1 MTDVS
6 AAGVI
11 IFREL
16 PQMEFLLMKH
26 PARWDLPKGLQE
38 PDEPPMAC
46 ALREMQEETG
56 IPPDAVFIEPGFEFR
71 TSYTATYPDAVYHKT
86 LVIYWV
92 WLDEDANIDIQPTEH
107 EGYQWFAWNP
117 PHTFDNPTID
127 PLLAQIAEFMRDGDA
142 STP

>member
-1 MTDVS
+1 METFPMTDVT

-16 PQMEFLLMKH
+16 PQMEFLLLKH
-26 PARWDLPKGLQE
+26 PTRWDLPKGLQE
-38 PDEPPMAC
+38 NGESLMGC

-56 IPPDAVFIEPGFEFR
+56 IPPEAVFPEPGFEFR
-71 TSYTATYPDAVYHKT
+71 TTYQAVYPDAAYQKT

-92 WLDEDANIDIQPTEH
+92 WLDDEYSMDIQLTEH

-117 PHTFDNPTID
+117 PHHMDNPTID
-127 PLLAQIAEFMRDGDA
+127 PLLAKIAEFMQD
-142 STP
+142 